1 MDSSVLERNT
11 NEDENNYVEGIC
23 ENMSNSENIRREEN
37 MRCSENIEGTEQL
50 PGNSRNSVTMNYTKR
65 NRQIDQEERWMTVT
79 RRGKV
84 LARASNIHDDIRI
97 PEDKIEISLTSIN
110 ILPKQFGLAKLLKTE
125 NIQDITSI
133 KYINAYKVLIQF
145 SNENSADKMIES
157 ETLKGKGFRCQK
169 TLEIRQTHGVIKN
182 IDIECTEE
190 EILES
195 LSCEFEVMGVKR
207 LKRRNTISGHW
218 EPGEAIRVSFRG
230 SSLPPYV
237 YIFDTR
243 AIVSPYLYPVTQ
255 CLRCWRFGHI
265 AKMCASI
272 KEVCPK
278 CSKAHPNCDTTVFK
292 CNNCSG
298 KHMSLSRTCPVYI
311 KERRV
316 RELMAEFNCSY
327 KRALTLY
334 VPPEQETF
342 HMHPELSNEKEND
355 GVERGNPEE
364 DVNYSEH
371 LNEERDITMT
381 PILTPARDTYSNI
394 LQRPGTSN
402 NQSQKN
408 KLPKEKSKNKK
419 TKDNHI
425 MNLEEFICS
434 NSEGSTSSSE
444 EIETRKKSRKREN
457 VGSWK
462 LIFTQVKEKIW
473 DSNTSIEN
481 KIKDCSKIIFDWI
494 SSLVLQY
501 LMRLPFFAH
510 IKQWTTVTDTNI

>member
-1 MDSSVLERNT
+1 MDNSEREQINT
-11 NEDENNYVEGIC
+11 NEDENNYVEGCC
-23 ENMSNSENIRREEN
+23 ENMSNSENIRCDEN
-37 MRCSENIEGTEQL
+37 MRCSENMECTEQL
-50 PGNSRNSVTMNYTKR
+50 PGNSTNSGTMKSNKR
-65 NRQIDQEERWMTVT
+65 NRQIDQEEMWMTVT
-79 RRGKV
+79 RRGKRF
-84 LARASNIHDDIRI
+84 ARTSNIHDNIRI
-97 PEDKIEISLTSIN
+97 PEDKIEISLTSTN
-110 ILPKQFGLAKLLKTE
+110 KLPKQFGLAKLLKTE

-133 KYINAYKVLIQF
+133 KYINAYKVLIQCN
-145 SNENSADKMIES
+145 NEISADKIIES
-157 ETLKGKGFRCQK
+157 ETLKEKGFRCQK
-169 TLEIRQTHGVIKN
+169 TLEIRQTYGVIKD

-195 LSCEFEVMGVKR
+195 LSCEFEVIGVKR
-207 LKRRNTISGHW
+207 LKRRNTINGNW
-218 EPGEAIRVSFRG
+218 EPGEAIRVSFKG
-230 SSLPPYV
+230 SSLPSYV
-237 YIFDTR
+237 NIFDTR
-243 AIVSPYLYPVTQ
+243 ATVRPYLYPVTQ
-255 CLRCWRFGHI
+255 CSRCWRFGHI
-265 AKMCASI
+265 AKMCASV

-278 CSKAHPNCDTTVFK
+278 CCKAHPNCDTTVFK

-334 VPPEQETF
+334 VPPEQDTY
-342 HMHPELSNEKEND
+342 HRHPEFSSEKEND
-355 GVERGNPEE
+355 GEERDHPEE
-364 DVNYSEH
+364 EGNDSEH
-371 LNEERDITMT
+371 LNEERDITT
-381 PILTPARDTYSNI
+381 TTVLTPARDTYSNI

-402 NQSQKN
+402 YQSQKK
-408 KLPKEKSKNKK
+408 KLPKEKSKIKK
-419 TKDNHI
+419 TKDTHI
-425 MNLEEFICS
+425 THSEEFICS
-434 NSEGSTSSSE
+434 DEGTTSSSE
-444 EIETRKKSRKREN
+444 EIETRKKSKKRAK

-462 LIFTQVKEKIW
+462 MIFTQVKKKIC